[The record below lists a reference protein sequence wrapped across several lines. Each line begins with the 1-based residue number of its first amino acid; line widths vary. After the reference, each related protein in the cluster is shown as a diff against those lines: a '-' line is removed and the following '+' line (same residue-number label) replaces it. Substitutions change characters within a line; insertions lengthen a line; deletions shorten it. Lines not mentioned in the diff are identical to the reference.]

1 VESLCAAVDIA
12 GLEVA
17 GLTLE
22 PIAAMNIIVPQELRL
37 INIVL
42 CDIGA
47 GTSDV
52 AASRDGSVVAYGM
65 ATIAGDEV
73 TEELMKK
80 LLVDFNTAE
89 RIKTSDSAELEYT
102 DILLC
107 THKITREQI
116 TEHLKSVTES
126 LASTICSEIMKAN
139 GKAPQAVFLVGGGS
153 KLEGLAELVAKGLDI
168 NPSLVV
174 VGRKEF
180 MRGITAPTGTNIG
193 TEHATPLGIAVTASQ
208 GIKYDFTTITFNG
221 RKLRTLDTNR
231 LTVFELTALA
241 GMKPENLM
249 GRSGKPLSFTL
260 NGERILLRG
269 TPMVPSEIT
278 VNGKL
283 ASLNAV
289 VRKGDEVNIIL
300 AQDGEDA
307 AAYLSDYLDADSLYT
322 AEIEF
327 CGEKITAGKYI
338 LVDGSIVTAD
348 TEIQNGS
355 TVISYDCCTL
365 GELCRSKEISPEHA
379 LLNGESASSDT
390 ALNNGD
396 IITMQKQNS
405 EGQPVNVAVSA
416 DTEADII
423 HVIFNGEPAKFP
435 IQNKEREPI
444 FLDLLGAFLENPTTL
459 LASATTTTI
468 NGKMARLGEVIHDG
482 DEIIIE

>member
-1 VESLCAAVDIA
+1 
-12 GLEVA
+12 
-17 GLTLE
+17 
-22 PIAAMNIIVPQELRL
+22 
-37 INIVL
+37 
-42 CDIGA
+42 
-47 GTSDV
+47 
-52 AASRDGSVVAYGM
+52 
-65 ATIAGDEV
+65 
-73 TEELMKK
+73 
-80 LLVDFNTAE
+80 
-89 RIKTSDSAELEYT
+89 
-102 DILLC
+102 
-107 THKITREQI
+107 
-116 TEHLKSVTES
+116 
-126 LASTICSEIMKAN
+126 
-139 GKAPQAVFLVGGGS
+139 
-153 KLEGLAELVAKGLDI
+153 
-168 NPSLVV
+168 
-174 VGRKEF
+174 
-180 MRGITAPTGTNIG
+180 PTGINIG

-249 GRSGKPLSFTL
+249 GRSGKSLSFTL
-260 NGERILLRG
+260 DGERILLRG

-278 VNGKL
+278 INGKL

-289 VRKGDEVNIIL
+289 VRKGDEVNIIP

-307 AAYLSDYLDADSLYT
+307 AAYLSDYLDTDSLYA

-348 TEIQNGS
+348 IEIQNGS
-355 TVISYDCCTL
+355 TVVSYDCCTF
-365 GELCRSKEISPEHA
+365 GELCRSKEISPEQA
-379 LLNGESASSDT
+379 LLNGESASSNT

-405 EGQPVNVAVSA
+405 EEQLVNVAVSA
-416 DTEADII
+416 DTESDII

-444 FLDLLGAFLENPTTL
+444 FLDLLAAFSENPTTL
-459 LASATTTTI
+459 LASAATTTI